1 MYAAMEERFGAT
13 RHAMAVYDRL
23 TRATDDEHR

>member
-1 MYAAMEERFGAT
+1 MYAAMEEQFGAT